1 MTNFHALKLKSE
13 LLKAL
18 DDLGHTIPT
27 PIQSITIP
35 HFLDGRD
42 VLGIAQTGTGKTAAF
57 VLPMLHQLASGRA
70 RARMPRALI
79 LEPTRELA
87 LQVSKNLTE
96 YGKYLPLSHALLIG
110 GESMGVQKE
119 KLSKGVDIVV
129 ATPGRLLDL
138 FERGALLLT
147 QTKILIVD
155 EADRMLDMGFIP
167 DIEKIVRFLPK
178 NRQTIFLSA
187 TMTSDIRKLAGNF
200 LNNPEEITVSRP
212 SSKAKTIEETAY
224 LLSNKSAKTRFL
236 RQLLE
241 TDKPVSALVFC
252 NQKKEVKNLERL
264 LQKHGFSLG
273 ALHGDLSQDLRFK
286 TLEQFRN
293 GDIPLLICSDVAAR
307 GIDVDELSH
316 VYNYDLPRNPEDYV
330 HRIGRTGRAGRKGW
344 AKSLLCEQDMPLLE
358 EINKLTEKEIKL
370 IKHSSDTSKEESKS
384 PSEKETIPEKITEKP
399 SVVEKKTA
407 RKNTSKPSK
416 KEVLPSTLADEEI
429 TPSFLR
435 AEQTFKSFSTDDDT
449 LPAFLRI
456 SAL

>member
-1 MTNFHALKLKSE
+1 MTNFHALGLKPE

-18 DDLGHTIPT
+18 DDLGHSVPT
-27 PIQSITIP
+27 PIQNLTIP
-35 HFLDGRD
+35 HFLNGKD

-57 VLPMLHQLASGRA
+57 VLPMLDNLASGRA

-87 LQVSKNLTE
+87 LQVSQNLTQ
-96 YGKYLPLSHALLIG
+96 YGKYLSLSHALLIG
-110 GESMGVQKE
+110 GESMGTQKE
-119 KLSKGVDIVV
+119 ILAKGVDIVV

-147 QTKILIVD
+147 QSNLLIVD

-178 NRQTIFLSA
+178 TRQTIFLSA
-187 TMTSDIRKLAGNF
+187 TMTQAIREIAGNF
-200 LNNPEEITVSRP
+200 LNNPEEITVTPP
-212 SSKAKTIEETAY
+212 SSKATTIEETAY

-236 RQLLE
+236 RHLLE
-241 TDKPVSALVFC
+241 TDKPTAALVFC
-252 NQKKEVKNLERL
+252 NQKKEVTNLHRL
-264 LQKHGFSLG
+264 LQKHGFSVG

-293 GDIPLLICSDVAAR
+293 GEIPLLICSDVAAR

-344 AKSLLCEQDMPLLE
+344 AKNLLCKQDTPLLE
-358 EINKLTEKEIKL
+358 EINKLTQKEITLIDQQPEAQKEAPISQEKEIMN
-370 IKHSSDTSKEESKS
+370 E
-384 PSEKETIPEKITEKP
+384 PSQ
-399 SVVEKKTA
+399 TA
-407 RKNTSKPSK
+407 SRKFSK
-416 KEVLPSTLADEEI
+416 KPHNRKSVPPSTLSEEN

-435 AEQTFKSFSTDDDT
+435 AEQSFKSFNLEDET
-449 LPAFLRI
+449 LPAFLKI